1 MYLLDST
8 AKQSWLIWFLKGL
21 IILGLVILLGRVVE
35 LQIIKGNYYR
45 NLAEGNRIKRV
56 SIVAPRGR
64 ILARG
69 GEVLVGSREVGGI
82 WVRDYP
88 LNSKFAHVGGYLGM
102 VNENEAGKINPKCPE
117 KGPYKADSLI
127 GRSGLEQEY
136 ECVLS
141 GIDGEKLVE
150 VDITGKE
157 IRVLGTKPA
166 VAGQDLKT
174 SIDYKFQTFVPDLMQ
189 NQKGAI
195 IITDTKGQVLSL
207 YSSPSFDPQKVGDY
221 LNDANYPLF
230 NRAIGGLFHPGSVFK
245 PVVAIAGLS
254 EGKIDKSY
262 LYNDTGFI
270 TVGVYKYSNWFYS
283 QYGRVEGKL
292 NVVKA
297 LARSTD
303 TFFYNLG
310 GLLGAEKIASWA
322 DRFGLDK
329 ITNIDLPG
337 EIAGLIPTPA
347 WKLKT
352 TDEPWFLGNTYHISI
367 GQGDL
372 AVTPISLNAM
382 IASIASGGYLCKPQI
397 NFTDKPDCHK
407 LDIKKEYLDIV
418 KEGMT
423 GVCQTG
429 GTGYT
434 FFDFTIPIACK
445 TGTAETSQDGKTHAW
460 FTAFA
465 PLDNPQIVVTV
476 LFEQGGEG
484 SKVAGPVA
492 RKIFDYVFH

>member
-1 MYLLDST
+1 M
-8 AKQSWLIWFLKGL
+8 KSWLSWFLS
-21 IILGLVILLGRVVE
+21 GLVILGLTVLIGRVIE
-35 LQIIKGNYYR
+35 LQIIKGDYYR

-56 SIVAPRGR
+56 SIVAPRGE

-69 GEVLVGSREVGGI
+69 GEVLVGNREVNGV

-88 LNSKFAHVGGYLGM
+88 LGSKFAHVGGYVGT
-102 VNENEAGKINPKCPE
+102 VNENEVGKINPKCPE
-117 KGPYKADSLI
+117 KGPYKANSSI

-136 ECVLS
+136 ECTLS

-166 VAGQDLKT
+166 IPGQDLKT
-174 SIDYKFQTFVPDLMQ
+174 SIDYGFQTFVPDLMQ

-195 IITDTKGQVLSL
+195 IITDTKGQVLAL

-221 LNDANYPLF
+221 LNDASYPLF
-230 NRAIGGLFHPGSVFK
+230 DRAIGGLFHPGSTFK
-245 PVVAIAGLS
+245 PVMAIAGLS
-254 EGKIDKSY
+254 EGKIDKDY
-262 LYNDTGFI
+262 LYDDVGFI
-270 TVGVYKYSNWFYS
+270 NVSIYRYTNWYFT
-283 QYGRVEGKL
+283 QYGGIEGEI

-310 GLLGAEKIASWA
+310 ELLGAEKIATWA
-322 DRFGLDK
+322 GVFGLDK
-329 ITNIDLPG
+329 ITRIDLPG
-337 EIAGLIPTPA
+337 EVAGLIPTPS

-352 TDEPWFLGNTYHISI
+352 TGEPWFLGNTYNISI
-367 GQGDL
+367 GQGDM
-372 AVTPISLNAM
+372 AVTPIGLNAM
-382 IASIASGGYLCKPQI
+382 ISSIASGGYLCTPQVRL
-397 NFTDKPDCHK
+397 TDKPECQK

-418 KEGMT
+418 REGMV
-423 GVCQTG
+423 GVCQKG

-434 FFDFTIPIACK
+434 FFDFTTPIACK
-445 TGTAETSQDGKTHAW
+445 TGTAETSQDGKAHAW

-465 PLDNPQIVVTV
+465 PVDNPQIVVTV

-484 SKVAGPVA
+484 SVVAGPVA
-492 RKIFDYVFH
+492 RKIFDFWSQHNQ